1 MATSQNENDDVF
13 FIAREVAR
21 KEVERHRGQ
30 IIGITASAPI
40 FKDQNGVLE
49 WVCDVRVG
57 VRENQGLIRDV
68 LIAQTQVGIVND
80 LNIPVLMEVSESG
93 RLTIVA
99 RTSIRLPD
107 VSLRRF
113 TFYELDFVF
122 MCNLTEQSDGVYV
135 DGFGYPAESP
145 IGQIGESQSWSWL
158 QNTITLDEL
167 GQEEPVDS
175 VVAKWEMT

>member
-1 MATSQNENDDVF
+1 MAENKGEDVF
-13 FIAREVAR
+13 FIAREIAR

-30 IIGITASAPI
+30 VIGITCSAPV

-57 VRENQGLIRDV
+57 VRENQGLIKDV
-68 LIAQTQVGIVND
+68 LIAQSQVGIVND

-113 TFYELDFVF
+113 TYDELDLTF
-122 MCNLTEQSDGVYV
+122 MCNLEETSDGVYV
-135 DGFGYPAESP
+135 DGFGYPATSP
-145 IGQIGESQSWSWL
+145 IGQVGESETWSWT
-158 QNTITLDEL
+158 QSVVSIDEL
-167 GQEEPVDS
+167 DDEDDLDAVI
-175 VVAKWEMT
+175 ARWEVT